1 MDDKPEYQLSE
12 YEKMRLERIK
22 RNKEKLASLGLDQ
35 SFGDRF
41 RKQQPKK
48 KKKAVGRKKAV
59 APKPGEERR
68 SKRLSNASNAPQQLY
83 QLSNDFEDEVVVEQD
98 PDYSDAD
105 GEEDKESYQAKISVR
120 QVRHR
125 IKLNREDYAVS
136 EEDMQNLRGFMD
148 VDVVLS
154 KFREFLRYHDKIS
167 ESNERRVMPQ
177 VRKLLRGEGIGYI
190 HWKGK
195 MFHKG
200 EKITLMHDIVSLMEE
215 ANECERNWGKDLGNG
230 WLLNHPLK
238 KLLIFQ
244 QFALQNPDFLGS
256 KSKIKE
262 YCEGVEEE
270 EEDKDDI
277 IDEEEEKEDERKPA
291 AAEPVSKNVSRNN
304 SAVTK
309 TSAESAT
316 QKKKSS
322 AKTTATTSKGATNKH
337 VGSRIAKQFDAGLFF
352 GTITA
357 YDPRSKVWSVEY
369 DDDDSEEFDANALK
383 AALRLYKKKN
393 SEDPKKQSTKDKV
406 GGKRGASGTGAE
418 TTPAAKKRKKAT
430 TPRVGSRRS
439 PRCVAGM

>member
-1 MDDKPEYQLSE
+1 
-12 YEKMRLERIK
+12 
-22 RNKEKLASLGLDQ
+22 
-35 SFGDRF
+35 
-41 RKQQPKK
+41 
-48 KKKAVGRKKAV
+48 
-59 APKPGEERR
+59 
-68 SKRLSNASNAPQQLY
+68 
-83 QLSNDFEDEVVVEQD
+83 
-98 PDYSDAD
+98 
-105 GEEDKESYQAKISVR
+105 
-120 QVRHR
+120 
-125 IKLNREDYAVS
+125 
-136 EEDMQNLRGFMD
+136 MQNLRGFMD

-154 KFREFLRYHDKIS
+154 KFRDFLRYHDKIS

-200 EKITLMHDIVSLMEE
+200 EKITLMHDIVELMEE

-262 YCEGVEEE
+262 YCEGAEEE

-277 IDEEEEKEDERKPA
+277 DEEEKEDERKPA
-291 AAEPVSKNVSRNN
+291 AAAEPVPKDVSNDDSSG
-304 SAVTK
+304 SA
-309 TSAESAT
+309 
-316 QKKKSS
+316 KKKMSS
-322 AKTTATTSKGATNKH
+322 AKTTATTPKEATNKY

-357 YDPRSKVWSVEY
+357 YDPRSRVFSVEY
-369 DDDDSEEFDANALK
+369 DDDDSEEFDTNALK

-393 SEDPKKQSTKDKV
+393 SKDPKKQSTKDQV
-406 GGKRGASGTGAE
+406 GGKRGASGTSAE

-430 TPRVGSRRS
+430 NPRVGSRRS

>member
-1 MDDKPEYQLSE
+1 MADEPEYQLSE

-22 RNKEKLASLGLDQ
+22 RNQEKLASLGLDQ

-48 KKKAVGRKKAV
+48 TKKAVSRKKAE

-68 SKRLSNASNAPQQLY
+68 SKRLSNAPQQLY

-105 GEEDKESYQAKISVR
+105 DEETEPYQAKISVR

-154 KFREFLRYHDKIS
+154 KFRDFLRYHDKIS

-177 VRKLLRGEGIGYI
+177 VRKLLRGEGVGYI
-190 HWKGK
+190 HWKDK

-200 EKITLMHDIVSLMEE
+200 EKITLMHDIVELMEE

-262 YCEGVEEE
+262 YCEGAEEE
-270 EEDKDDI
+270 EEQDKDNVD
-277 IDEEEEKEDERKPA
+277 EEEKEDERKPA
-291 AAEPVSKNVSRNN
+291 AAAEPVPKNVSNN
-304 SAVTK
+304 DSSGVA
-309 TSAESAT
+309 
-316 QKKKSS
+316 KKKMSS
-322 AKTTATTSKGATNKH
+322 AKTAATTPKGATNKH

-357 YDPRSKVWSVEY
+357 YDPRSKVWSVDY
-369 DDDDSEEFDANALK
+369 DDDDSEEFNANALK
-383 AALRLYKKKN
+383 VALRLYKKKN